1 MTKFQRQIKR
11 QKKEFEFTK
20 KAEVKEIGVWKKTLS
35 FYWIPREWTSLLIVM
50 LDFLL
55 VTIVAIPQLMGHFNQ
70 GISLVLGHG
79 VITSLLIVM
88 SFYHKEDNV
97 HKTSLKELTLRYLV
111 IAVLLTIFS
120 LFAILVV

>member
-20 KAEVKEIGVWKKTLS
+20 KAEVKEIGTWKRTLS

-55 VTIVAIPQLMGHFNQ
+55 VTIIAIPQLMGHFNQ
-70 GISLVLGHG
+70 GLSLVLGHG

-88 SFYHKEDNV
+88 SFYHKEDSV
-97 HKTSLKELTLRYLV
+97 HKTSIKELTLRYLV
-111 IAVLLTIFS
+111 VAILLTIFS
-120 LFAILVV
+120 LFAILVI